1 MPVPRQ
7 YRTTAV
13 VLSRF
18 DLGEADRV
26 LTLLAPAEGRFKAIA
41 KGIRRPRSRLGG
53 SLEPFAELDL
63 VLARGRTFDIVT
75 QAAVRHAWLGLRD
88 RLETTATAWYVSEL
102 VERSTEE
109 RAPAQHLYAL
119 LVRAYALLDEGAPAG
134 RLARWFEFR
143 LLDELGLQPEVDR
156 CVECDRVLEPGER
169 YGWVP
174 ALGGLLCE
182 RHDRPPAERSALSL
196 DALKVLKAYRHRDVT
211 ELAGLRLPVA
221 VEDEVER
228 ALRLFVRHAL
238 EREARSLAFLDE
250 IRSGNRA

>member
-1 MPVPRQ
+1 VPVPRQ

-26 LTLLAPAEGRFKAIA
+26 LTLLTPDEGRFKAIA

-53 SLEPFAELDL
+53 SLEPFTELDL
-63 VLARGRTFDIVT
+63 VLARGRTFDVVT
-75 QAAVRHAWLGLRD
+75 QAAIRHAWLGLRD
-88 RLETTATAWYVSEL
+88 RLEITATAWYLSEL

-109 RAPAQHLYAL
+109 RAPARRQYAL
-119 LVRAYALLDEGAPAG
+119 LVRAYALLDAGTPVG

-143 LLDELGLQPEVDR
+143 LLDELGLRPEVDR
-156 CVECDRVLEPGER
+156 CVECDRVLDPGEE

-174 ALGGLLCE
+174 ALGGLLCQ
-182 RHDRPPAERSALSL
+182 RHQRPPAERTSLSL
-196 DALKVLKAYRHRDVT
+196 EALKVLKAYRHRDVS
-211 ELAGLRLPVA
+211 EMVSLRLPPA
-221 VEDEVER
+221 VEAEVEL

-250 IRSGNRA
+250 VRSSDRT